1 VIAIF
6 LKIAIDDG
14 GSQEM
19 SPFIPGI
26 AAVIVSALWTGPG
39 PGAACTI
46 FFAIY
51 AVTDLQGHHIAPG
64 HILIRCMSFVIEGFV
79 LCFWTAGMMRSARDA
94 ANSEAWHRQLVETAS
109 EGIWVRD
116 SSGVITYA
124 NARMAEMLGVG
135 VAELVGRKAEAFFFP
150 ADLSVERIRSET
162 MTTGL
167 KEQFDRRLR
176 CADGSELWVLT
187 CGNPMPATEGSAPS
201 ALAMMSDITERKR
214 AETALRQSEERFRS
228 LFETVPEGVY
238 QSAPDG
244 RILAANPMLL
254 KMFGFAREAELSDVN
269 ITRDLYVDPGVRKR
283 LLERLE
289 REDSF
294 QNVEYELHA
303 RDGRIISILEN
314 ARVVRDPSGAVL
326 YYEGTLIDITSR
338 KRMED
343 QLRQAQKVEAMGRLA
358 GGIARD
364 FNTVLNVIV
373 AHVHAALRELPA
385 SHPARSETER
395 ALLAAG
401 NARELTGQLLSFS
414 RRPGEMNAEAA
425 FPLKGDG
432 ESILLVDD
440 EPLVRELSRDML
452 ERQGYRVTLA
462 TDGAEALRI
471 DSERTGENRF
481 DLLITDISTPDMT
494 GSELAKR
501 MRSAHPALKVLFISG
516 YSDPPL
522 EREDLSGDD
531 SAFMQKPFS
540 ADALGRKIRQMLGA

>member
-1 VIAIF
+1 MMAIV

-19 SPFIPGI
+19 SPFILGI
-26 AAVIVSALWTGPG
+26 AAVIVSAVWTGPG
-39 PGAACTI
+39 PGAACTV
-46 FFAIY
+46 FLAIY
-51 AVTDLQGHHIAPG
+51 AAIDLQRHHVALF
-64 HILIRCMSFVIEGFV
+64 HIVIRCGGFLIEGFV
-79 LCFWTAGMMRSARDA
+79 LCFWAARMMRSATDA

-116 SSGVITYA
+116 SSGVVTYA
-124 NARMAEMLGVG
+124 NARMAEMLGVT
-135 VAELVGRKAEAFFFP
+135 VADLVGKRADGFFFP

-162 MTTGL
+162 MTTGV

-176 CADGSELWVLT
+176 RADGSELWVLT
-187 CGNPMPATEGSAPS
+187 CRNPMLPREGEAPS

-214 AETALRQSEERFRS
+214 AENALRHSEERFRS

-238 QSAPDG
+238 QTSPEG

-254 KMFGFAREAELSDVN
+254 KMLGYTSEGELSEVR
-269 ITRDLYVDPGVRKR
+269 TRDFYTDPNVRKR
-283 LLERLE
+283 LLDLLE
-289 REDSF
+289 RDGSF
-294 QNVEYELHA
+294 QNVEYELRV
-303 RDGRIISILEN
+303 RDGRVFPVLGS
-314 ARVVRDPSGAVL
+314 ARAVRDDNGAVR

-338 KRMED
+338 KRMEE
-343 QLRQAQKVEAMGRLA
+343 QLRQAQKVEALGRLA

-364 FNTVLNVIV
+364 FNTVLNVIA
-373 AHVHAALRELPA
+373 AHLHTALRELPA
-385 SHPARSETER
+385 SHPARSDTDR

-425 FPLKGDG
+425 LALKAGEG

-471 DSERTGENRF
+471 DFEKAGDDPF
-481 DLLITDISTPDMT
+481 DLLITDISMPDMS

-501 MRSAHPALKVLFISG
+501 LRAAHPALKVLFISG

-540 ADALGRKIRQMLGA
+540 ADALGRKTRQMLGA